1 MGIFVVAY
9 SKSDA
14 GRPSF
19 FGDEFIS
26 HDCSCWHPK
35 RAIVRVD
42 GEKGH
47 PLHPLLDDAGKV
59 VGLETLHGAL
69 HRPKYQNPVFLM
81 AGDLVPVYV
90 L

>member
-1 MGIFVVAY
+1 MNLSPTTAHAGIRRELLF
-9 SKSDA
+9 
-14 GRPSF
+14 
-19 FGDEFIS
+19 ELM
-26 HDCSCWHPK
+26 
-35 RAIVRVD
+35 
-42 GEKGH
+42 EKKGI
-47 PLHPLLDDAGKV
+47 LSIPLLDDAGKV